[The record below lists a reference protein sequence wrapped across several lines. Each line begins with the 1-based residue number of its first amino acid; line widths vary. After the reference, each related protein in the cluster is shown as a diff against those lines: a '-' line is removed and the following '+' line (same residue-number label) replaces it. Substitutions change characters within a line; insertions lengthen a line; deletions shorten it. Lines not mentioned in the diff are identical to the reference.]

1 MPATTWAQGEPTD
14 EASLIESLGE
24 PVQIVPGDPRNLKIT
39 RQEDLQI
46 AQALGVQVLGYS
58 GAQNDAAI
66 AIKLS
71 NTEHSVPE
79 HLNTPTPEHLNTET
93 RTGLGYDVHAFA
105 AVEAG
110 RKLFLGGIEI
120 PHDRGLEGHS
130 DADVLLHAVC
140 DALLGAASL
149 GDIGILFPN
158 TDESYRGIASL
169 KLLEV
174 VAERLREA
182 GWKIVNI
189 DATVVAEAPKLMPH
203 RIQMQE
209 AMARCLRIEP
219 DRVSVKAT
227 TSEKLGFIGRREG
240 MEATAIA
247 TVVRSV

>member
-1 MPATTWAQGEPTD
+1 M
-14 EASLIESLGE
+14 
-24 PVQIVPGDPRNLKIT
+24 
-39 RQEDLQI
+39 
-46 AQALGVQVLGYS
+46 
-58 GAQNDAAI
+58 
-66 AIKLS
+66 
-71 NTEHSVPE
+71 
-79 HLNTPTPEHLNTET
+79 
-93 RTGLGYDVHAFA
+93 
-105 AVEAG
+105 EAG
-110 RKLFLGGIEI
+110 RRLFLGGIEI

-158 TDESYRGIASL
+158 TDEAYKGIASL

-182 GWKIVNI
+182 GWQIVNI

-209 AMARCLRIEP
+209 AMAACLRIEP
-219 DRVSVKAT
+219 NRVSVKAT
-227 TSEKLGFIGRREG
+227 TSEKLGFVGRREG

-247 TVVRSV
+247 TVVRGI